1 VLAGCDIVVPDPEP
15 AGPAG
20 DRYEIADLVGCR
32 VEPREGPA
40 WGVVKDVWESG
51 GAAVLVLARPDGG
64 EALVPLGA
72 AICCE
77 IDTAGKRILID
88 PPDGLWDLNE
98 I

>member
-1 VLAGCDIVVPDPEP
+1 MVRDVL
-15 AGPAG
+15 
-20 DRYEIADLVGCR
+20 
-32 VEPREGPA
+32 
-40 WGVVKDVWESG
+40 ESG
-51 GAAVLVLARPDGG
+51 GAAVLVVARPDGR

-72 AICCE
+72 PICRQ